1 MLYTV
6 FHRIIHPGVMNT
18 IKKYIERF
26 LNRSRGLLVNYF
38 TSGLTDTH
46 NVELIRKVNMLNAIG
61 TISISALVPLGA
73 DALRLGSTA
82 VGFADFSV
90 AAILIMGIIYLR
102 KGQNFRFIINIS
114 IFSAGCLFLILMVL
128 KWEGGAGYLWYFVFP
143 LISSFLLGS
152 RKGFFASLILI
163 FITIL
168 LFIFSG
174 TLHFSF
180 EKSWGYRI
188 RFLAAYGVVSILA
201 YSFEKT
207 REKTQTIVEFKNK
220 QLGTHV
226 GELEQLR
233 KELQDSN
240 RNLESKIKERTKDLV
255 ETNIQLD
262 RQIKEKEI
270 LLKEVHH
277 RVKNNLQII
286 SSLLYLQSQKI
297 EDKKT
302 ESYFLDSRNRV
313 LSMAMV
319 HENLYQSDNLAQI
332 NLKAYIES
340 LTSELLSAYN
350 TGNYPI
356 TLKLNIENVPL
367 TIEKAIPLGLIINEL
382 VSNSIKYAF
391 NEAKK
396 GTISIKLERLD
407 TAKASIL
414 IADNGEGMGAPPN
427 LENMETLGLTLVRSL
442 VDQIDGTATVFTETG
457 TGFKIVF
464 EI

>member
-1 MLYTV
+1 
-6 FHRIIHPGVMNT
+6 MNT
-18 IKKYIERF
+18 IKKYTERF

-102 KGQNFRFIINIS
+102 KGQNFRFIINLS
-114 IFSAGCLFLILMVL
+114 IFSAGCLFVILMVL
-128 KWEGGAGYLWYFVFP
+128 KWEEGAGYLWYFVFP
-143 LISSFLLGS
+143 LITSFLMGS
-152 RKGFFASLILI
+152 KKGFFAALILI

-174 TLHFSF
+174 TLHLSF

-188 RFLAAYGVVSILA
+188 RFLAAYSVVTILA

-207 REKTQTIVEFKNK
+207 REKTQAIVESKNK

-226 GELEQLR
+226 KELERL
-233 KELQDSN
+233 KEELQDSN
-240 RNLESKIKERTKDLV
+240 RNLESKIKQRTRNLV

-262 RQIKEKEI
+262 RQIKEKEV

-391 NEAKK
+391 NEAKE
-396 GTISIKLERLD
+396 GTITIKLERLA

-414 IADNGEGMGAPPN
+414 ITDNGEGMGTPPN
-427 LENMETLGLTLVRSL
+427 LENTETLGLTLVRSL
-442 VDQIDGTATVFTETG
+442 VDQIDGTVTVFTEHG
-457 TGFKIVF
+457 TEFKIVF